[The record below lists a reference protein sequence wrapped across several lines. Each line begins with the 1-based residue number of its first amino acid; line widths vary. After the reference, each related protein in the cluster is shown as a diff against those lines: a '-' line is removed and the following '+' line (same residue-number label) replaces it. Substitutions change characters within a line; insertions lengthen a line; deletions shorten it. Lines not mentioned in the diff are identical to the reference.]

1 MLQLSGI
8 DIRLIRL
15 FVTVVE
21 CHGFSAA
28 QVELNLSAP
37 TISTHMRSLETRL
50 GVRLCQ
56 RGRSGFSLTPHG
68 ESIYIAAKR
77 LLSALN
83 DFSMEAGAARR
94 QLVGEFRLGM
104 VDALLTNS
112 NLCLADAISTFLGM
126 SPDLR
131 IHISTSSPNEIEKQ
145 VIDGHLHAG
154 LGSFHRQLNQLA
166 YHPVIHERQGL
177 FCGACHPLFAQ
188 DRHNI
193 SLEDL
198 ENCYYVDRSYMT
210 DARAEGLFP
219 LLKTYCSVGTMEAI
233 ATLILSGRFIGHLPV
248 HYAQYWIDRL
258 EIVEIRP
265 DIFGFDSLFHI
276 ITRAGKTHPPLF
288 DAFIRALQ
296 IARTRQNSTENK
308 SFLP

>member
-77 LLSALN
+77 LLGALN
-83 DFSMEAGAARR
+83 DFSVEAGAARR
-94 QLVGEFRLGM
+94 QLVGELRLGM
-104 VDALLTNS
+104 VDALLTNK
-112 NLCLADAISTFLGM
+112 NLCLADAISIFLEM

-145 VIDGHLHAG
+145 VIDGYLHAG
-154 LGSFHRQLNQLA
+154 LGSFHRQLSLLA
-166 YHPVIHERQGL
+166 YHPVILERQGL
-177 FCGACHPLFAQ
+177 FCGVRHPLFTRQ
-188 DRHNI
+188 PHKI
-193 SLEDL
+193 SMKDL
-198 ENCYYVDRSYMT
+198 EMCDYIDRSYMT
-210 DARAEGLFP
+210 DARAERLFP
-219 LLKTYCSVGTMEAI
+219 SLKIYNSVGTMEAI

-258 EIVEIRP
+258 EMTEIRP
-265 DIFGFDSLFHI
+265 DIFGFDSQFHI
-276 ITRAGKTHPPLF
+276 ITRAGKSRPLLF
-288 DAFIRALQ
+288 DAFIRALKVAQ
-296 IARTRQNSTENK
+296 TKQNSVGGGPI
-308 SFLP
+308 SQ

>member
-50 GVRLCQ
+50 GVRLCE

-77 LLSALN
+77 LLGALN
-83 DFSMEAGAARR
+83 DFSVEAGVARR
-94 QLVGEFRLGM
+94 QLVGELRLGM
-104 VDALLTNS
+104 VDALLTNR
-112 NLCLADAISTFLGM
+112 NLHLANAISIFLKM

-145 VIDGHLHAG
+145 VIDGYLHAG
-154 LGSFHRQLNQLA
+154 LGSFHRQLSLLA
-166 YHPVIHERQGL
+166 YHPVILESQGL
-177 FCGACHPLFAQ
+177 FCGVHHPLFT
-188 DRHNI
+188 REPHKI
-193 SLEDL
+193 SLKDI
-198 ENCYYVDRSYMT
+198 ENCNYVDRSYMT
-210 DARAEGLFP
+210 DTRTERPFLP
-219 LLKTYCSVGTMEAI
+219 LKTYSSVGTMEAI
-233 ATLILSGRFIGHLPV
+233 ATLILSGHFIGHLPV
-248 HYAQYWIDRL
+248 HYAQYWTDRL
-258 EIVEIRP
+258 EMTEIRP
-265 DIFGFDSLFHI
+265 DIFRFDSQFHI
-276 ITRAGKTHPPLF
+276 VSRAGRSRSLLL
-288 DAFIRALQ
+288 DAFIQALQ
-296 IARTRQNSTENK
+296 ITSKNHTAAENMPIK
-308 SFLP
+308 Q